1 MVNLIFDDSEYAL
14 REGGFQLKLKDKVAI
29 VTGGANGIGRAIAV
43 AFAREGAKVVVDD
56 IDIKA
61 AEEVVNEINVLGGEA
76 IAIRADVTKSKEVNQ
91 MVKTALDRFGKID
104 ILVNNAGGSAREK
117 ATLFQD
123 STEEVWDFVIGLNLK
138 GTMLCTRAVIN
149 HMLQHGSGRII
160 NIASPVGTLGE
171 SMVVD
176 YSAAKGG
183 VIAFTKALAREVSSQ
198 GITVNCVSPGVIRT
212 KVQKTMLKEKQE
224 EMSEKILLGRIGEPE
239 EIAPAV
245 VLLASD
251 DGGYTTGANWV
262 ICGGAFIS

>member
-1 MVNLIFDDSEYAL
+1 M
-14 REGGFQLKLKDKVAI
+14 KLKDKVAI
-29 VTGGANGIGRAIAV
+29 VTGGANGIGRAIAI
-43 AFAREGAKVVVDD
+43 AFAREGAKVIVDD

-61 AEEVVNEINVLGGEA
+61 AEEVVNEINILSSES
-76 IAIRADVTKSKEVNQ
+76 IAIKADVTKSNEVSQ
-91 MVKTALDRFGKID
+91 MIKTTLDRFGKID
-104 ILVNNAGGSAREK
+104 ILVNNAGGSARSK

-123 STEEVWDFVIGLNLK
+123 STEEVWDFVIALNLK
-138 GTMLCTRAVIN
+138 GTMLCIRAVIN
-149 HMLQHGSGRII
+149 HMLQQGNGRII

-183 VIAFTKALAREVSSQ
+183 VIGFTKALAREVSAK

-212 KVQKTMLKEKQE
+212 KVQKTMPKKKQD
-224 EMSEKILLGRIGEPE
+224 EMNKKILLGRIGEPE